1 MEREWREKWD
11 IRYTEGQG
19 RRPDGHGNEWKSET
33 DRGGEVGV
41 GGGHRQSETRQRPG
55 IRKAPRNQSGDSQH

>member
-1 MEREWREKWD
+1 MRREIGKAQDQVWGGGGEIADSQK
-11 IRYTEGQG
+11 
-19 RRPDGHGNEWKSET
+19 NEWKSET